1 MFEEF
6 EGECTKVKMCKPCK
20 KKNPA
25 CSYEGP
31 YIFVT
36 YKDGK
41 GFQEQDEGSKICIT
55 KDIDKKHWERARKDL
70 HIYHF
75 ID

>member
-1 MFEEF
+1 MQLVSYFHKYLLENVEQAHKKQQKIYASKKGLQMFEEF

-41 GFQEQDEGSKICIT
+41 GF
-55 KDIDKKHWERARKDL
+55 
-70 HIYHF
+70 
-75 ID
+75 

>member
-41 GFQEQDEGSKICIT
+41 GF
-55 KDIDKKHWERARKDL
+55 
-70 HIYHF
+70 
-75 ID
+75 